1 MSFMKLYALYAT
13 HDRAKSLPDY
23 TLALWRTLL
32 FWAAN
37 YETVSFHTSSRTLTE
52 DASLSKDMFWQARK
66 MLVDRGYLVVESTRG
81 SHFATYRLC
90 EGKSFQPTEQTDHQ
104 VTEKGGGEIE
114 GQIDLS
120 PSGTSV
126 TDSEE
131 VAEQVAGKEAE
142 KAVINQ
148 LAHAC
153 ASDAELS
160 SISYRA
166 SLKALNQ
173 DQNHPTTT
181 QIGPLVAHA
190 YSVGFNQLSQSM
202 RLGLSDWMEKHTFPD
217 RLAMA
222 KRALDAAGDAN
233 CFHWNYVQ
241 ALLKAWEKKG
251 FTTLQ
256 ETIDERAAFFKQK
269 QANQKRPRQ
278 RRGDQTNES
287 SKEAFFKRYPSADF

>member
-104 VTEKGGGEIE
+104 VTENGGGEIE

-120 PSGTSV
+120 
-126 TDSEE
+126 
-131 VAEQVAGKEAE
+131 
-142 KAVINQ
+142 Q
-148 LAHAC
+148 LG
-153 ASDAELS
+153 
-160 SISYRA
+160 
-166 SLKALNQ
+166 Q
-173 DQNHPTTT
+173 
-181 QIGPLVAHA
+181 
-190 YSVGFNQLSQSM
+190 
-202 RLGLSDWMEKHTFPD
+202 
-217 RLAMA
+217 
-222 KRALDAAGDAN
+222 
-233 CFHWNYVQ
+233 
-241 ALLKAWEKKG
+241 
-251 FTTLQ
+251 TLQ
-256 ETIDERAAFFKQK
+256 MVRKLLNK
-269 QANQKRPRQ
+269 LRVKKPR
-278 RRGDQTNES
+278 
-287 SKEAFFKRYPSADF
+287 KPL